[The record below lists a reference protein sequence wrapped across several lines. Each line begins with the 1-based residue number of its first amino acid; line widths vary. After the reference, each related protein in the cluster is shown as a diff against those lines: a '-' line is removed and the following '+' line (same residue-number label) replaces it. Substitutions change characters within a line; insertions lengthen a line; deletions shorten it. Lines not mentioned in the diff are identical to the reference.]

1 MKRLPI
7 VLFCSFLIMGTMS
20 FSKIRPGRCLHQ
32 QKIGNDHSD
41 TVSPIDGNWELVAT
55 LVNGKTIS
63 FHRAP
68 GEFKM
73 FHDGY
78 FSFLTYDADGQF
90 DYAGAGT
97 FKLENGKYTEKFDYC
112 SQPDHV
118 GGWNIQRWSMS
129 GDTLVFTGYE
139 KMEGPTGKD
148 MMPLMGKDTIVEKR
162 VRARPAP

>member
-1 MKRLPI
+1 MKKLLVPF
-7 VLFCSFLIMGTMS
+7 VCLIAILGTTS
-20 FSKIRPGRCLHQ
+20 FSGGKSAFEQHRNNSFHAA
-32 QKIGNDHSD
+32 DS
-41 TVSPIDGNWELVAT
+41 TSPIDGNWELVAT
-55 LVNGKTIS
+55 IVNGKMVP
-63 FHRAP
+63 FHRTP

-78 FSFLTYDADGQF
+78 FSFLTYDADGKF

-97 FKLENGKYTEKFDYC
+97 FKLEEGKYTEKFDYC

-118 GGWNIQRWSMS
+118 GGWNIQHWSMS

-148 MMPLMGKDTIVEKR
+148 MMPMMGKDTIVEKR
-162 VRARPAP
+162 VRVKRAS